1 MFVYRC
7 RMANLTPEQ
16 RDAQRKI
23 VGTLNVKKLM
33 WFEPNGDFCIW
44 RDERSSTEYG
54 QGIPELSKLY
64 DVLEIPYYVRVEML
78 LVGKKQTPGFSLAVR
93 WDDLPALTKWAPSF
107 QKQVDGVRGEVE
119 KTRTS
124 EPESAQ

>member
-1 MFVYRC
+1 
-7 RMANLTPEQ
+7 MANLTTEQ

-64 DVLEIPYYVRVEML
+64 DILAIPYYVRMEML
-78 LVGKKQTPGFSLAVR
+78 SVGKKQKPGFTLAVR
-93 WDDLPALTKWAPSF
+93 WADLSALTRWAPSF
-107 QKQVDGVRGEVE
+107 QKQIDDVREEVE
-119 KTRTS
+119 KTRS
-124 EPESAQ
+124 SVASAHD